1 MTTRPLVSVYNP
13 DNGNLSEAKVALP
26 GVFAA
31 PIRLDIVQFVHSN
44 LAKNRRQAYAVNNK
58 AGMKHSAE
66 SWGPGR
72 AVARIPR
79 VGGSGT
85 HRSGQGA
92 FANMCRKGRMF
103 APTHTWRRWNRKVN
117 LKQKRHAAASALAA
131 SALFPLVAAR
141 GHRVDGIPQLPLIVE
156 DRLESYEK
164 TKDAVQ
170 FLKRVGAYADVK
182 RVISGKALRPGLGKL
197 RNRRYRNKRGPLV
210 VYANENVKLTQA
222 FRNIPGVDTANVH
235 RLNLLDLAPGGHVG
249 RFIIWTAGAVKALDN
264 IFGSARQDAVE
275 KGGYHLNRPV
285 LTNADIARI
294 INSNEVQSAVRP
306 AKESNVLHEV
316 QKKNPRNN
324 RHALARLNPAAGL
337 AHAAEKKANEERRKA
352 RQEHLKAK
360 RGFSKSMTPEQRA
373 EYKKLKKVSRQRFGV
388 ISRNIND
395 RAAADSKDDD
405 DYRAFMRGVEGTAAQ
420 VDEKN

>member
-1 MTTRPLVSVYNP
+1 MTSRALVSVLNP
-13 DNGNLSEAKVALP
+13 DDANPTANKVALP

-92 FANMCRKGRMF
+92 FANSCRKGRMF
-103 APTHTWRRWNRKVN
+103 APTHIWRRWNRKVN

-131 SALFPLVAAR
+131 SALFPLVSAR
-141 GHRVDGIPQLPLIVE
+141 GHRVESVPELPLVVD

-170 FLKRVGAYADVK
+170 FLKRVGAYPDVQ
-182 RVISGKALRPGLGKL
+182 RVSDGKSLRPGKGKL
-197 RNRRYRNKRGPLV
+197 RNRRYRVKKGPLV
-210 VYANENVKLTQA
+210 VYSNENVKLTQA
-222 FRNIPGVDTANVH
+222 FRNVPGVQTANVH
-235 RLNLLDLAPGGHVG
+235 RLNLLDLAPGGQVG
-249 RFIIWTAGAVKALDN
+249 RFIIWTASAVRALDN
-264 IFGSARQDAVE
+264 IFGSARKTGVE
-275 KGGYHLNRPV
+275 KSGYQLNRSL

-306 AKESNVLHEV
+306 ARETTVLHDI
-316 QKKNPRNN
+316 QKKNPRKS
-324 RHALARLNPAAGL
+324 RHVLARLNPNASLAA
-337 AHAAEKKANEERRKA
+337 AAEKKATEERRKA
-352 RQEHLKAK
+352 REEHLKAK
-360 RGFSKSMTPEQRA
+360 RGFTKSMTPEQKKQ
-373 EYKKLKKVSRQRFGV
+373 YKALKKT
-388 ISRNIND
+388 SRNRFKVIRQNIDD
-395 RAAADSKDDD
+395 RAAQDTQADE
-405 DYRAFMRGVEGTAAQ
+405 DYRAFMREVEKGARDNT
-420 VDEKN
+420 K